1 MRERWEN
8 FVLLILFL
16 SWTLVLQLKE
26 EPTSDE
32 NQKQGVR
39 KRRVRKDW
47 GDEGQR
53 AGRFASWHWQGSK
66 KGILSAA
73 APPAC
78 DSGESTTS
86 CLPRFYMVQVCSHK
100 PTINILPSARH
111 LHPAWW
117 WDVQINPVETF
128 FFFILPVFSLFWSH
142 FCQNTRQPLNI
153 RLTLIWTCLHWHPL
167 HSFFLWLG
175 FILECSPCPDVK
187 TYLDKN
193 ILKSTPPLMLVFC
206 FQVGAWW
213 SGALVTFLLRSYL

>member
-128 FFFILPVFSLFWSH
+128 FFSYFLSSPYFEAISVKIPVSLWTSASPLFGHVFTDIHCTHFSYDLAS
-142 FCQNTRQPLNI
+142 
-153 RLTLIWTCLHWHPL
+153 
-167 HSFFLWLG
+167 S
-175 FILECSPCPDVK
+175 
-187 TYLDKN
+187 
-193 ILKSTPPLMLVFC
+193 
-206 FQVGAWW
+206 
-213 SGALVTFLLRSYL
+213 